1 MPKLVLIS
9 DTHLNHRA
17 LPPGDILVHAGD
29 ACASGSGRDWLTF
42 CAWWNK
48 LDFKHKIFVAGNHD
62 RVLEAQPT
70 WAREQLQDTRYLEDS
85 GVRLEGLEFYGV
97 PWQRPF
103 CDWAFN
109 LADNAREAKFAAIP
123 AHVDVLVTH
132 TPPHGIQ
139 DTTRPGGE
147 HFGDEF
153 LAEVLHGIYRP
164 KLHVFGH
171 IHGGYGVQMIEG
183 NLSVNAAQ
191 CDERYRAVNP
201 PVVVD
206 L

>member
-29 ACASGSGRDWLTF
+29 ACASGSGKDWVTF

-48 LDFKHKIFVAGNHD
+48 LDFKHKVFVAGNHD
-62 RVLEAQPT
+62 RVLETMPT
-70 WAREQLQDTRYLEDS
+70 WALAELQDTYYLQDS
-85 GVRLEGLEFYGV
+85 GVRLEGLEFYGT

-109 LADNAREAKFAAIP
+109 LADAPRREKFEQIP
-123 AHVDVLVTH
+123 ACVEVLVTH
-132 TPPHGIQ
+132 TPPCGIQ
-139 DTTRPGGE
+139 DTTREGGD

-153 LAEVLHGIYRP
+153 LREVLCGLSP
-164 KLHVFGH
+164 QLHVFGH
-171 IHGGYGVQMIEG
+171 IHGGYGVRQIEDY
-183 NLSVNAAQ
+183 LSVNAAQ

-201 PVVVD
+201 PVVVE